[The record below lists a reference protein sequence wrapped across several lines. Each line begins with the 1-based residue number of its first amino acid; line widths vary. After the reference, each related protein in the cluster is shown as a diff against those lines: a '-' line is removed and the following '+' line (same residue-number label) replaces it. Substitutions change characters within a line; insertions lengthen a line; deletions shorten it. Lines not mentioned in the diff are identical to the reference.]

1 MTFRWT
7 DFAEYD
13 ESSNGRNCAPCRS
26 LGGTLALTVLPENIV
41 STHDSQIQ
49 TASPAIEYRSRERR
63 ADLVAPTSAKSAN
76 ILHSRRHRNCCDLRN
91 SERVAQ
97 CNGPGGAIRRTDAPT
112 FRNNDHTAWGRN
124 AGGQP
129 NVRNDTFLALLDS
142 ICDCPRHEHFGIC
155 WPSWSHAGIAQGH
168 SWSSSSFTGS
178 SRQSATTVC
187 GSV

>member
-91 SERVAQ
+91 SERVAK
-97 CNGPGGAIRRTDAPT
+97 CNGSGGAVWRTDSST
-112 FRNNDHTAWGRN
+112 FRNDDHTARSRLN
-124 AGGQP
+124 YQ
-129 NVRNDTFLALLDS
+129 NDSILALLDS

-178 SRQSATTVC
+178 SRLSATTVLC
-187 GSV
+187 SV